1 MVDMDTSWMKG
12 SVGIS
17 SHWTFDTLGL
27 NGTRVEYGEKVAAFD
42 ARAYA
47 ETLAAAGARHCIFT
61 LTHAKHYLPF
71 PLAEL
76 DRILPGRTAGRD
88 FVGDLVRE
96 LHARGIRFIAYYN
109 HSCNGNDDVE
119 WKRACGYA
127 AGVAGNLDRFAE
139 NICSIV
145 GAISR
150 RYGNGIDGWW
160 FDSGYSVDPRGPV
173 NTISCDIGDWRFPW
187 DALADAAVSGN
198 HEAALA
204 FNSGIGHRFAYTNRF
219 DYYAGEAVRLD
230 EPFAPEALPGKQD
243 HRWTCLDS
251 PGWVFAPWTEK
262 TGFAVPP
269 RFADADLAAYVG
281 EHRAQGRMLTFNILI
296 AADGTINPA
305 PLAQLR
311 RCAG

>member
-1 MVDMDTSWMKG
+1 MTW
-12 SVGIS
+12 
-17 SHWTFDTLGL
+17 
-27 NGTRVEYGEKVAAFD
+27 
-42 ARAYA
+42 
-47 ETLAAAGARHCIFT
+47 
-61 LTHAKHYLPF
+61 
-71 PLAEL
+71 
-76 DRILPGRTAGRD
+76 
-88 FVGDLVRE
+88 
-96 LHARGIRFIAYYN
+96 
-109 HSCNGNDDVE
+109 
-119 WKRACGYA
+119 ACGYA

-269 RFADADLAAYVG
+269 RFADADLAAYIG
-281 EHRAQGRMLTFNILI
+281 EHRAQGWMLTFNILI

>member
-1 MVDMDTSWMKG
+1 MGTSWMKS

-17 SHWTFDTLGL
+17 SHWTYDTLAMDG
-27 NGTRVEYGEKVAAFD
+27 GRVAYGEKVANFD

-47 ETLAAAGARHCIFT
+47 EALASAGARHCIFT
-61 LTHAKHYLPF
+61 LTHAKQYLPF
-71 PLAEL
+71 PLEEL
-76 DRILPGRTAGRD
+76 DGLLPGRTASR
-88 FVGDLVRE
+88 DLVGELVSE

-119 WKRACGYA
+119 WKKACGYA
-127 AGVAGNLDRFAE
+127 AGVSGNLDRFAE

-150 RYGNGIDGWW
+150 RYGDGIDGWW
-160 FDSGYSVDPRGPV
+160 FDSGYSVDPRGPE
-173 NTISCDIGDWRFPW
+173 NAISCDIGDWRFPW

-198 HEAALA
+198 RESALA
-204 FNSGIGHRFAYTNRF
+204 FNSGIGHRFAYTDRF
-219 DYYAGEAVRLD
+219 DFYAGEAVRLD
-230 EPFAPEALPGKQD
+230 EAFAPEAMADRQD

-251 PGWVFAPWTEK
+251 TGWVFAPWTEK
-262 TGFAVPP
+262 AGFAVPP
-269 RFADADLAAYVG
+269 RFADSDLAAFIG
-281 EHRAQGRMLTFNILI
+281 GHLSQGTMLTFNILI